1 MSLISVCQDSDD
13 GITVFDVTDPENA
26 SYCFMTTFR
35 WKGRLP
41 PFIPFNA
48 EAYVRFYEPE
58 PDPEEDLSDDEKSE
72 ANRTHFF
79 YLTQ

>member
-1 MSLISVCQDSDD
+1 MSICRGV
-13 GITVFDVTDPENA
+13 G
-26 SYCFMTTFR
+26 
-35 WKGRLP
+35 GLP

-48 EAYVRFYEPE
+48 EAYVRCYYPE
-58 PDPEEDLSDDEKSE
+58 PDREEALSVDEKSE